1 MACILD
7 GRGCIVGAALLAL
20 VGCAPPAILGE
31 PVRGASY
38 VPIEG
43 RLPPLPAIM
52 ELTGDPPIALPDPAS
67 FTPIAAPRWD
77 PAARP

>member
-1 MACILD
+1 MA
-7 GRGCIVGAALLAL
+7 GAMLLAL
-20 VGCAPPAILGE
+20 MGCAPPGVLRE

-38 VPIEG
+38 APVDSA
-43 RLPPLPAIM
+43 LPPLPAVM
-52 ELTGDPPIALPDPAS
+52 ERTGDPPIALPDPAT